1 MELAKQL
8 VELADIFTDI
18 TADITTNIT
27 TNITNRT
34 ELKARVEIQ
43 QPKELKAFNSLK
55 LSIVLL
61 LAVYCWDSL
70 ES

>member
-1 MELAKQL
+1 MAE
-8 VELADIFTDI
+8 VLADVAADIAADI

-27 TNITNRT
+27 SKT

-43 QPKELKAFNSLK
+43 QLKELKVFNSLK

-61 LAVYCWDSL
+61 LVICCWNSL
-70 ES
+70 KS

>member
-1 MELAKQL
+1 MELAK
-8 VELADIFTDI
+8 VFTDI
-18 TADITTNIT
+18 ATDITS
-27 TNITNRT
+27 RT